1 MDANSAFDDM
11 IVRLERLYS
20 DKVQGLADE
29 VAQIINTIERAE
41 VDRKDACLVL
51 YAMRLDIAK
60 NIVCNNVAGT
70 AVFTNDDTQWRIY
83 EGMFDDFHYDI
94 GHGKGTGE
102 SGSSKR
108 GRGVGD
114 YEMDVGSRAMSIENS
129 FY

>member
-1 MDANSAFDDM
+1 M

-29 VAQIINTIERAE
+29 VTEIIRTIERAE

-51 YAMRLDIAK
+51 FAMRLDIAK
-60 NIVCNNVAGT
+60 NIDCNT
-70 AVFTNDDTQWRIY
+70 ATQTVTFTNDDTQWRIY
-83 EGMFDDFHYDI
+83 EGMFNDFHYDI

-102 SGSSKR
+102 SGNSSR
-108 GRGVGD
+108 GHGIGD
-114 YEMDVGSRAMSIENS
+114 YEMDRGSRTMSIENS